1 MFPFYWAGYT
11 GMEIAQSLHTALALL
26 MIGLI
31 IGHIY
36 IGTIGMQGAFEAM
49 WSGRV
54 DRNWAREH
62 HRLWLEEA
70 AAREVSPSRT
80 DADRRRAGALTSFV
94 AGAAVAVVLA
104 LIMAGVL
111 ETAGSSTAQREAGSN
126 PSVHLTDPSTRVGKA
141 PE

>member
-1 MFPFYWAGYT
+1 MQ
-11 GMEIAQSLHTALALL
+11 IAQSLHTALALL
-26 MIGLI
+26 MLGLI
-31 IGHIY
+31 VGHIY

-49 WSGRV
+49 WSGLV

-70 AAREVSPSRT
+70 DAREVLPSR
-80 DADRRRAGALTSFV
+80 ADVGRRRAGALTSFV

-111 ETAGSSTAQREAGSN
+111 ETTGSSTAQHEARSN
-126 PSVHLTDPSTRVGKA
+126 PSVHLTDPATRVSKA